1 MTEKHSGFNASCS
14 KCAMQGICFANGLYD
29 TDIERLD
36 QLVDRKP
43 SLVKG
48 EYLYQAGENF
58 TSLYAIRAGIVKVY
72 SVNEHEQEV
81 IHGFYLPGDIVGME
95 ALACCRHEF
104 YAVAMDT
111 TTVCALPYEQLTKL
125 GTEVPNLNAQIFSL
139 MSHEIVTGRL
149 HSTILTQKTAEQ
161 RLADFILMM
170 SERLRARG
178 YEHTQFR
185 LNVLHRDVASYL
197 NLTPETVSRILGKFQ
212 KQGWMSWK
220 RKEVVIQ
227 DMEALQAMASSAG

>member
-1 MTEKHSGFNASCS
+1 
-14 KCAMQGICFANGLYD
+14 
-29 TDIERLD
+29 
-36 QLVDRKP
+36 
-43 SLVKG
+43 
-48 EYLYQAGENF
+48 
-58 TSLYAIRAGIVKVY
+58 
-72 SVNEHEQEV
+72 
-81 IHGFYLPGDIVGME
+81 
-95 ALACCRHEF
+95 
-104 YAVAMDT
+104 MDT